1 MAIRTRIIDV
11 ERKPS
16 KCPVCG
22 GEVVDIIYGTGD
34 MTEIDFL
41 FAYRKSAIM
50 GGDNIPRRPPIWAC
64 MCGCKRFR
72 KVNPDG
78 SDASVKEKLLKNVRK
93 GSLNL
98 FIIETQSASDA
109 MMADHFDMVKTYKAE
124 FKTNC
129 GEKDSIHVTAVSEVD
144 AKSLL
149 MSLLSDGCYR
159 LKGTLFESLRLT
171 LCNG

>member
-1 MAIRTRIIDV
+1 
-11 ERKPS
+11 
-16 KCPVCG
+16 
-22 GEVVDIIYGTGD
+22 
-34 MTEIDFL
+34 
-41 FAYRKSAIM
+41 
-50 GGDNIPRRPPIWAC
+50 

-78 SDASVKEKLLKNVRK
+78 SDASVKVKLLKSVRK

-109 MMADHFDMVKTYKAE
+109 MMADHFDMVKTYKTE
-124 FKTNC
+124 FNTNC
-129 GEKDSIHVTAVSEVD
+129 GEKDSIHVTAVSKVD

-149 MSLLSDGCYR
+149 MSLLSDGRYG